1 MSMTKRQK
9 YAELRKSTTLKE
21 SHSNE
26 PIKFATITLTYSNM
40 HYFLVGLFEHLNF

>member
-26 PIKFATITLTYSNM
+26 AIKFSW
-40 HYFLVGLFEHLNF
+40 FLPLKTALFAKGYNGKDM